1 MRSLVTVAIAMLA
14 LTFGVL
20 VAPFVA
26 QSRDRRPVGQS
37 LRCIIDG
44 RACVGM
50 KAAQVLSFSSD
61 DYFGG
66 LTAVICGYARPGYSF
81 KETELDLA
89 HTINGGCTGGR
100 YAAEFSD
107 RQARTIVWVDKG
119 VVIRLDR
126 ERIPTLNFES

>member
-1 MRSLVTVAIAMLA
+1 MRSLVTVAIAALA
-14 LTFGVL
+14 LMFGVF

-26 QSRDRRPVGQS
+26 QSRDRRPIGQS
-37 LRCIIDG
+37 LRCIVDG

-50 KAAQVLSFSSD
+50 NAAQVLSFSSD

-66 LTAVICGYARPGYSF
+66 LTGVICGYTRPGYSF
-81 KETELDLA
+81 KETELDIA
-89 HTINGGCTGGR
+89 HTINGGCNGGR

-107 RQARTIVWVDKG
+107 GQARTIVWVDKG

-126 ERIPTLNFES
+126 DRIPLLNFQS